1 MTVLFTAPTA
11 YRAIMEAG
19 AVDRL
24 AGLRRCVSAG
34 EALPAAV
41 WHEFHAATGLRIID
55 GIGATEMLHVFISA
69 ADEDIRPGS
78 TGRPVPGY
86 RAAVVDEHGDPVPD
100 GQPGLLAVTGPT
112 GCRYLADP
120 RQASYVRNG
129 WNITGDTY
137 IRDAEGYF
145 WYVARSDDMIVS
157 SGYNIAGPEVEK
169 ALATHPYVEECAVV
183 GAPDTRRGMVVKAYV
198 VLGAGVPAAE
208 GTVRELQAHVKQTI
222 APYKYPRAVEF
233 VTELPRTG
241 TGKLRRGALRERA
254 LSDAAAPA
262 PTAPAAAEEAPAASA
277 PTAPPP
283 PPSSLQPSVVV
294 ERRVE
299 WTDTDAAGH
308 YHHSTVVRWVEAAE
322 AVLLHRLGLSHLF
335 GSTPRVHFEAD
346 YRARLWF
353 GDAVR
358 TELKVTKVGSASC
371 TTPSPCAANRAARRP
386 PAAWSSPI
394 RPPTRPGRPPG
405 PPTYGNGWARRGRRN
420 PNCSPA
426 RNPRNHQ
433 EVRRARRSHRR
444 RARRTVL
451 RGPHQAALPA
461 LGGHRLGT
469 QRSRRHLRLRR
480 RLLRRDARR
489 HRPGRPR
496 DPRGHVRGVR
506 PLGRRRRPL
515 PGLHPHLGRAR
526 LRRPRP
532 PAPAADPPGALRRP
546 GGGRPLPHPGPA
558 RRRTRRVVRPGG
570 GVRRRTVGH
579 PRRLRRHLRHR
590 PRRTHRPL
598 HVAGHGQGLRGV
610 HLHRR
615 RARLRHPPG
624 ARVPYDATRSTFIV
638 EMEEEA
644 WRRAGFEEF
653 AALDHPP
660 GTSDDDSIR
669 RCEEL
674 LADHL
679 DGHRLLPN
687 NSKWL
692 RFTTVRNRTWRH
704 ENVVL
709 LGDAAHTAH
718 FSIGSGTKLA
728 MEDALVLAASL
739 HEHPDVPTA
748 LAAYEEERRPVV
760 ESTQRAAQAS
770 LEWFEHIDRYTGQD
784 PYQFAFN
791 LLTRSRR
798 VTYDNLRV
806 RDEKFTTAVNR
817 SSTVPPMFRPY
828 PLGGLLLRNRVVVPP
843 TALHTAREGVPGDFD
858 LVHLSTQSSA
868 APAWSS
874 QG

>member
-1 MTVLFTAPTA
+1 MELSPSAHADSFCRDRLPPFTLWPELHFELPELDYPDRLNCARRLLDDAVERLGPDRPCLLTPTERWTYGELQQRANQVAQVLTEDFGLVPGNRVLLRGPNNPWLVATWFGVLKAGGVAVTTMPMLRASELTELTDISRPLLAVCDHRYADELDPARRPGGADAQDLPDLPVITYGGPGPADLTALCAAKDGRFDTVTTAADDVALIAFTSGTTGRPKATLHFHRDVLANADTFSRHVLKPRPDDVFTGTPPLAFTFGLGGLVVFPLYVGAATLLIEQAAPLQLAELVAAHGVTVLFTAPTA

-283 PPSSLQPSVVV
+283 PPSSLPPSVVV

-358 TELKVTKVGSASC
+358 TELKVTKVGSASLHYAF
-371 TTPSPCAANRAARRP
+371 TVRGEQGGEAATGRMVIAHSAAHATGSTPW
-386 PAAWSSPI
+386 PAD
-394 RPPTRPGRPPG
+394 
-405 PPTYGNGWARRGRRN
+405 
-420 PNCSPA
+420 
-426 RNPRNHQ
+426 
-433 EVRRARRSHRR
+433 VRE
-444 RARRTVL
+444 
-451 RGPHQAALPA
+451 
-461 LGGHRLGT
+461 RLGT
-469 QRSRRHLRLRR
+469 
-480 RLLRRDARR
+480 A
-489 HRPGRPR
+489 
-496 DPRGHVRGVR
+496 
-506 PLGRRRRPL
+506 
-515 PGLHPHLGRAR
+515 
-526 LRRPRP
+526 
-532 PAPAADPPGALRRP
+532 
-546 GGGRPLPHPGPA
+546 GPQE
-558 RRRTRRVVRPGG
+558 P
-570 GVRRRTVGH
+570 
-579 PRRLRRHLRHR
+579 
-590 PRRTHRPL
+590 
-598 HVAGHGQGLRGV
+598 
-610 HLHRR
+610 
-615 RARLRHPPG
+615 
-624 ARVPYDATRSTFIV
+624 
-638 EMEEEA
+638 E
-644 WRRAGFEEF
+644 
-653 AALDHPP
+653 
-660 GTSDDDSIR
+660 
-669 RCEEL
+669 
-674 LADHL
+674 
-679 DGHRLLPN
+679 
-687 NSKWL
+687 
-692 RFTTVRNRTWRH
+692 
-704 ENVVL
+704 
-709 LGDAAHTAH
+709 
-718 FSIGSGTKLA
+718 
-728 MEDALVLAASL
+728 
-739 HEHPDVPTA
+739 
-748 LAAYEEERRPVV
+748 
-760 ESTQRAAQAS
+760 
-770 LEWFEHIDRYTGQD
+770 
-784 PYQFAFN
+784 
-791 LLTRSRR
+791 LLTRAESAQSPGG
-798 VTYDNLRV
+798 
-806 RDEKFTTAVNR
+806 TACA
-817 SSTVPPMFRPY
+817 S
-828 PLGGLLLRNRVVVPP
+828 
-843 TALHTAREGVPGDFD
+843 
-858 LVHLSTQSSA
+858 QS
-868 APAWSS
+868 
-874 QG
+874 